1 MPEYETFDAA
11 EHRARQAAEQQRQR
25 LEQRV
30 ANAQDVAKA
39 GERQAA
45 ATDQADARI
54 VERFTDKA
62 GRQMSVRRTS
72 EFDDLSGG
80 GSNGSR
86 FYELLHEG
94 NQAGRMSLSLERSRE
109 YQLLGEGSPD
119 NYERVKVAAID
130 VNPAY
135 RHAGASE
142 HLLAHAENEA
152 TQHHAREIYGAVTE
166 QEAEGYW
173 RHMSKDGW
181 QLRHTSGEGLSVH
194 KSISS

>member
-1 MPEYETFDAA
+1 MPGHEITDAA
-11 EHRARQAAEQQRQR
+11 EHSQRQAAEQQRQR
-25 LEQRV
+25 IEQRA
-30 ANAQDVAKA
+30 ANAQDLVRPV
-39 GERQAA
+39 ERQAA
-45 ATDQADARI
+45 VTDQADARI
-54 VERFTDKA
+54 VERFTDKT

-72 EFDDLSGG
+72 DYDDLSGG

-94 NQAGRMSLSLERSRE
+94 NQAGRMSLSMERSRE

-119 NYERVKVAAID
+119 TYARVKLVGID

-135 RHAGASE
+135 RHAGSSE

-152 TQHHAREIYGAVTE
+152 AKHHAREIYGAVTE
-166 QEAEGYW
+166 QEAESYW

-181 QLRHTSGEGLSVH
+181 QLRNTPNEGWSVH
-194 KSISS
+194 KSMSH